1 MSFLKQDLGSLLPFL
16 VPLPNMAT
24 LNISLLLVSVSLTD
38 IWGLVAEPR
47 LQSPKS
53 SDYRRRNATCNF

>member
-38 IWGLVAEPR
+38 IWGLVVEPR

-53 SDYRRRNATCNF
+53 SD

>member
-16 VPLPNMAT
+16 VTLPNIAT
-24 LNISLLLVSVSLTD
+24 LNISLLLISVSLTD

-47 LQSPKS
+47 LLP
-53 SDYRRRNATCNF
+53 